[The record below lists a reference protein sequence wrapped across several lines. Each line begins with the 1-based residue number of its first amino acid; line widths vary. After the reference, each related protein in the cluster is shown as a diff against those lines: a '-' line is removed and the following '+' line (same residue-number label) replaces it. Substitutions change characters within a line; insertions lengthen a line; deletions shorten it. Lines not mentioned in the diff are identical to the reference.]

1 MTNVIKP
8 HHYIGA
14 NGTDVIGFAEA
25 QFSKEELKGFYRINV
40 MKYVTRYDRKNGIED
55 LKKALN
61 YLNMLVELEEGKKDI
76 FNTAEITKVAVR
88 NAMEAKIDLSKIMDE
103 TSFEHKKQN
112 DTFGSFMRCLSDI
125 SRKEQ
130 EASSKIATHYAGTN
144 PLD

>member
-1 MTNVIKP
+1 MTNAIKP
-8 HHYIGA
+8 DHYFK
-14 NGTDVIGFAEA
+14 NGTDVIGFAKA

-76 FNTAEITKVAVR
+76 FNTAEITKTAIR
-88 NAMEAKIDLSKIMDE
+88 NAMETKIDLHKIMKSTE
-103 TSFEHKKQN
+103 SEQQNQN
-112 DTFGSFMRCLSDI
+112 DTFGSFMRGLSDI
-125 SRKEQ
+125 SRKDK

-144 PLD
+144 PND